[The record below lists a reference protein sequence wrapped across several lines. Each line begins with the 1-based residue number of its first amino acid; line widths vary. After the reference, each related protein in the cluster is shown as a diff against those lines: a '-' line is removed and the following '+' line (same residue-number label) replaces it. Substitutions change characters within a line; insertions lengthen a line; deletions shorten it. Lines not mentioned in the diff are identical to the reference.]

1 LSLRRVDE
9 ASRKRNVQ
17 YEVEEE
23 KQKKR
28 RLKEDHYINLYRA
41 VYGSNAGLYTSTIS
55 KMPEGELEDL
65 IKILAHI
72 ADKMKSCLVS
82 WTDDE
87 LRQQLRDNVFEREP
101 TPAEIEAFKEHLAKD
116 VGQWLSDNLKSF
128 FMKLRD
134 EGKL

>member
-1 LSLRRVDE
+1 
-9 ASRKRNVQ
+9 
-17 YEVEEE
+17 
-23 KQKKR
+23 
-28 RLKEDHYINLYRA
+28 
-41 VYGSNAGLYTSTIS
+41 
-55 KMPEGELEDL
+55 MPEGELEDL
-65 IKILAHI
+65 IKILTHI
-72 ADKMKSCLVS
+72 NTKMEACFVS

-87 LRQQLRDNVFEREP
+87 LKEELRENVFERVP